1 MAEQLWHVGGPYMLR
16 LELRLGLRLGL
27 EMCGCCGVVVL
38 EAERLWHAREPRAL
52 GLEPDLEPVG
62 CVAGAVLQGECH
74 ILVYQAMHKVFGVVL
89 VLPNCAVTWSRE
101 SMASASVSAGLTLL
115 GCLRLLT
122 DRR

>member
-52 GLEPDLEPVG
+52 GSEPPPAIVRCVEVG
-62 CVAGAVLQGECH
+62 VRCNGWMGE
-74 ILVYQAMHKVFGVVL
+74 L
-89 VLPNCAVTWSRE
+89 S
-101 SMASASVSAGLTLL
+101 
-115 GCLRLLT
+115 LRLESCTPELT
-122 DRR
+122 TPSFSCPLVP